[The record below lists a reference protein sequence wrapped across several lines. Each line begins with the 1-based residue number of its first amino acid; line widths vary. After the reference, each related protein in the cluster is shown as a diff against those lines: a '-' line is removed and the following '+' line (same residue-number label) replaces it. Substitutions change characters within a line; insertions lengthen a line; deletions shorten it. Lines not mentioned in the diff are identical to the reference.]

1 MNSNIKANV
10 SVMFETIEPWDVSGS
25 VAELGRDAAQITW
38 GNAMRIAGQAP
49 AWLLTPIDDACE
61 AMRGWAKET
70 GAWDREE
77 IDAMSSQQFLALLVQ
92 NIASELRMLGSD
104 DNDLLE
110 CVTTYQETDWDAAPE
125 YPVGFYSAD
134 CNDDVHV
141 DYYTFAP
148 TLAARS
154 TA

>member
-38 GNAMRIAGQAP
+38 GNAMRIAFRHEE
-49 AWLLTPIDDACE
+49 WLLTPIEDACE

-70 GAWDREE
+70 GGWDGEERDAWTIPEC
-77 IDAMSSQQFLALLVQ
+77 LALFVQ
-92 NIASELRMLGSD
+92 NIASEVRMLGSD

-134 CNDDVHV
+134 CNDAVHV
-141 DYYTFAP
+141 DYYAGV
-148 TLAARS
+148 
-154 TA
+154 